1 MAKKQL
7 LDLSGLTYYTD
18 KIQSWVVANSVQ
30 SVDVGSGLTKTGS
43 DEQHPVIS
51 LSLADYTFLSASTSV
66 TGDTADRTYAV
77 GLDSNG
83 KLAVNVP
90 WDGGSGGNNKMPL
103 TSITPTQTTTIDPYI
118 MYNLG
123 TVSSAITI
131 VFNTSAEVAGYCAEY
146 LIKFVAGNDCSIT
159 LPSGTKYN
167 GGSAPTYVSGRYYEI
182 NICNGL
188 AVVGEFY

>member
-30 SVDVGSGLTKTGS
+30 SVAVGSGLTKTGS

-51 LSLADYTFLSASTSV
+51 LSLTDYTFLSASTAV
-66 TGDTADRTYAV
+66 TGDTVDRTYAV
-77 GLDSNG
+77 GLDSSG

-90 WDGGSGGNNKMPL
+90 WSSASSQMPL
-103 TSITPTQTTTIDPYI
+103 VDISPTQSTTIDPYK

-123 TVSSAITI
+123 TVSSAINI
-131 VFNTSAEVAGYCAEY
+131 VFNTSAEVSGYCAEY